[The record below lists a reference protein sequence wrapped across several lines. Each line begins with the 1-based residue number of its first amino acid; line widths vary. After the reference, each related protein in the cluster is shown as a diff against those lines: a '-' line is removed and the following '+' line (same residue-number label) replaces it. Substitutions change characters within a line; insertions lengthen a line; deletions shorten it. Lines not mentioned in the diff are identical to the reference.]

1 MSPAVSL
8 SACVAY
14 GLKQALTRCSA
25 PAAYWNEQALGY
37 IYLEAYKAAYVT
49 EALSGLRGVY
59 HSKMALVLS
68 LLALLAQ
75 KYKY

>member
-1 MSPAVSL
+1 L
-8 SACVAY
+8 
-14 GLKQALTRCSA
+14 A